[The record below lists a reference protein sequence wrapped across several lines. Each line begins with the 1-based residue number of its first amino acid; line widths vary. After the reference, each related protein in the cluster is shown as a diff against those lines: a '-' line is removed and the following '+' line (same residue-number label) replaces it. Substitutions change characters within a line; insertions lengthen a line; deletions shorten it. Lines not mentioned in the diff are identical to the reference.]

1 MTQSFKK
8 FRTRAF
14 RDQVAGFR
22 HGRFVLRE
30 KYEEDKEAERQ
41 TRADL
46 SALLELRDIVD
57 ELTTMQK
64 LFEQQ
69 KEAILEMEIQ
79 YRAHYGAEGGHG
91 VEYLEEAL
99 ASLEEF
105 MKQTSEMMTNAKTAQ
120 DAVS

>member
-8 FRTRAF
+8 FRMRAF
-14 RDQVAGFR
+14 RDKIPGFR
-22 HGRFVLRE
+22 DTQFILRE
-30 KYEEDKEAERQ
+30 KSKQDKEAEKQ
-41 TRADL
+41 NRADL

-69 KEAILEMEIQ
+69 KEAILEMEAQ
-79 YRAHYGAEGGHG
+79 YKTLYDMGGGHG
-91 VEYLEEAL
+91 IEYLEEAL

-105 MKQTSEMMTNAKTAQ
+105 LKQTSEMM
-120 DAVS
+120 S